1 MLQSSPLIERALAPA
16 NPAAGDAPCLLSV
29 ILPTRNESGNIEPLI
44 ERLERALTGIAV
56 EIIFVDDSTD
66 DTPGIIARVADR
78 SCLPVQL
85 IARPPGR
92 RIGGLG
98 GAVVEGFL
106 AAKGIWMCVMDADL
120 QHPPEMIPRL
130 MSHALQSASDLV
142 ISSRFADGAST
153 PGLDSLRSAISHA
166 FIMSARLLFFNQLRW
181 VTDPL
186 TGFFLVRRD
195 QVDLDRLHP
204 NGFKILIEMIVQ
216 FPHLKISE
224 VGFVMEP
231 RYAGSSKASMHE
243 VIRYYRKL
251 MELRFT
257 RGNPRFA
264 RFAAVGLSGIIVN
277 SLALAMFTEIFHIY
291 YLVSAVLATQLSTLW
306 NFLLTEFWVFADRR
320 GHSSIGIRMIGF
332 FVLNNALL
340 LVRGPTLSSL
350 VQHLDVNYI
359 IANLISIAIA
369 TVVRYL
375 VADRLLWA
383 QGKRGEP
390 RAAYVKAMPLAGDVH
405 HATE

>member
-1 MLQSSPLIERALAPA
+1 
-16 NPAAGDAPCLLSV
+16 
-29 ILPTRNESGNIEPLI
+29 
-44 ERLERALTGIAV
+44 
-56 EIIFVDDSTD
+56 
-66 DTPGIIARVADR
+66 
-78 SCLPVQL
+78 
-85 IARPPGR
+85 
-92 RIGGLG
+92 
-98 GAVVEGFL
+98 VEGFF
-106 AAKGIWMCVMDADL
+106 AARGIWMCVMDADL

-142 ISSRFADGAST
+142 IGSRFADGAST
-153 PGLDSLRSAISHA
+153 PGLDSMRSAISHA
-166 FIMSARLLFFNQLRW
+166 FITSARLLFINQLRW

-195 QVDLDRLHP
+195 QVDLEQLHP

-224 VGFVMEP
+224 LGFVMEP
-231 RYAGSSKASMHE
+231 RYAGSSKASVHE
-243 VIRYYRKL
+243 AIRYYRKL

-277 SLALAMFTEIFHIY
+277 TLALAMFTEIFHIY

-320 GHSSIGIRMIGF
+320 GTGSIGVRMIGF

-340 LVRGPTLSSL
+340 VVRGPTLSLL
-350 VQHLDVNYI
+350 VQHLGMNYI

-383 QGKRGEP
+383 QGKRSEP
-390 RAAYVKAMPLAGDVH
+390 RTAYAKAMPLAGDVH
-405 HATE
+405 HATD